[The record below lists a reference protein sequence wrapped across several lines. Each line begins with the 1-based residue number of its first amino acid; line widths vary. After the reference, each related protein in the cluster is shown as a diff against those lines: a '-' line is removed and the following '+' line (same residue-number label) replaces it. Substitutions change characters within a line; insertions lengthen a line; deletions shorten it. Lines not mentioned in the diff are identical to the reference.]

1 MVRKATCLTNE
12 KWLSKLNIQSTVNRA
27 LHKFILEDNNKGY
40 GCQFFITVR
49 EDIIEA

>member
-1 MVRKATCLTNE
+1 MLD
-12 KWLSKLNIQSTVNRA
+12 KWKIIIQINIQSTVNRA
-27 LHKFILEDNNKGY
+27 LHKFILEDNKGY